1 MKSNE
6 IRQLFLDFFRQ
17 NGHEVLP
24 SASLIPKDDPTLLF
38 TNAGMV
44 QFKSVFLG
52 DEIRPYKRAVTV
64 QKCLRAGGK
73 HNDLENVGRTARH
86 HTFFEML
93 GNFSFGDYFKKDA
106 IKWAWEFLTEWVKL
120 PADKLFIT
128 VYEKDDESARIWQDE
143 IGIAPEKIFKLGE
156 KDNFWQMGETGPC
169 GPCSEILIDQGPEMS
184 CNKPGCTVGCDCDRY
199 LEIWNLVFMQY
210 NRDSAGKLTPLPKPS
225 IDTGMG
231 IERLSAVFQ
240 GKKSNFDSDLFSPI
254 IKNIE
259 NISGKKYGS
268 NPSTDISIRV
278 IADHIRAAAFVL
290 SEGLAP
296 SNEGRGYVLRRI
308 IRRAARHGFM
318 LGIDKPF
325 LYKVMDSVYDIM
337 SGAYPELLEDIQRR
351 KKVLRFEEER
361 FAHTLSSGMA
371 TLSKL
376 INEVKFSGKD
386 LIPGAELFKLYDT
399 CGFPLD
405 LARDIAEDNKL
416 KIDEQGFNEEMELQK
431 TKARASWVG
440 AVYDPSMTRRE
451 KEISSVYKDV
461 LKKFGTTK
469 FLVYETLQT
478 DCIVNA
484 LIKNNSFT
492 KEANEGDRVEIIL
505 NKTPFYG
512 ESGGQVG
519 DKGTIRSDGLKIEV
533 LDTKKFN
540 EAIIH
545 IADIKKGTIRT
556 GMTVHASVDMD
567 KRKSTMRNHT
577 ATHLLHS
584 ALKTVLGDHIK
595 QAGSF
600 VSPERLRFDF
610 THFYAMED
618 RELQEVEGIV
628 NEKIIENSPVNIT
641 WTTLDDAVSKG
652 AIALFGEKY
661 GERVR
666 VVRAGDFTA
675 ELCGGTHCNATGE
688 IGPFK
693 IISEGSVSAGTRRI
707 EAVTGFAALEFIKTE
722 EYELKKIAEL
732 LKVKEIKVSDRVE
745 KLLNEF
751 KSQLKGLEKAQSK
764 AASDNVSAL
773 IEQAIDAEK
782 IKVLSHRID
791 GFDIKTLRDLVDK
804 LKDKIGSGVIVLASL
819 KDSQVSY
826 VAAVTKDLTSKLN
839 AGEILKII
847 SGGERRRQ
855 A

>member
-1 MKSNE
+1 
-6 IRQLFLDFFRQ
+6 
-17 NGHEVLP
+17 
-24 SASLIPKDDPTLLF
+24 
-38 TNAGMV
+38 
-44 QFKSVFLG
+44 
-52 DEIRPYKRAVTV
+52 
-64 QKCLRAGGK
+64 
-73 HNDLENVGRTARH
+73 
-86 HTFFEML
+86 
-93 GNFSFGDYFKKDA
+93 
-106 IKWAWEFLTEWVKL
+106 
-120 PADKLFIT
+120 
-128 VYEKDDESARIWQDE
+128 
-143 IGIAPEKIFKLGE
+143 
-156 KDNFWQMGETGPC
+156 
-169 GPCSEILIDQGPEMS
+169 
-184 CNKPGCTVGCDCDRY
+184 
-199 LEIWNLVFMQY
+199 
-210 NRDSAGKLTPLPKPS
+210 
-225 IDTGMG
+225 
-231 IERLSAVFQ
+231 
-240 GKKSNFDSDLFSPI
+240 
-254 IKNIE
+254 
-259 NISGKKYGS
+259 
-268 NPSTDISIRV
+268 
-278 IADHIRAAAFVL
+278 
-290 SEGLAP
+290 
-296 SNEGRGYVLRRI
+296 
-308 IRRAARHGFM
+308 
-318 LGIDKPF
+318 
-325 LYKVMDSVYDIM
+325 
-337 SGAYPELLEDIQRR
+337 
-351 KKVLRFEEER
+351 
-361 FAHTLSSGMA
+361 
-371 TLSKL
+371 
-376 INEVKFSGKD
+376 
-386 LIPGAELFKLYDT
+386 
-399 CGFPLD
+399 
-405 LARDIAEDNKL
+405 
-416 KIDEQGFNEEMELQK
+416 
-431 TKARASWVG
+431 
-440 AVYDPSMTRRE
+440 
-451 KEISSVYKDV
+451 

-469 FLVYETLQT
+469 FLGYETLQT

-492 KEANEGDRVEIIL
+492 KEANEGDRVEIIMDE
-505 NKTPFYG
+505 TPFYG

-519 DKGTIRSDGLKIEV
+519 DKGTIRADGLKIDV

-545 IADIKKGTIRT
+545 IADIKKGTIRA
-556 GMTVHASVDMD
+556 GMTVNASVDMD

-618 RELQEVEGIV
+618 RELQEVEGLV
-628 NEKIIENSPVNIT
+628 NEKVIENSPVNIA
-641 WTTLDDAVSKG
+641 WTTIDDAVSKG

-675 ELCGGTHCNATGE
+675 ELCGGIHCNATGE

-751 KSQLKGLEKAQSK
+751 KSQLKGLEMAQSK

-773 IEQAIDAEK
+773 IEKAIDVDK
-782 IKVLSHRID
+782 IKVLSHKID

-847 SGGERRRQ
+847 SGGKGGGRPDMAQGGSKDVEGINK
-855 A
+855 AVSLVIDIVKNKLKV